1 MRTSALA
8 IAARSDE
15 PPLQRP
21 RLEPRRRLDD
31 VTDIVEVATRALRA
45 AAADPMSLEDV
56 ARFCAEV
63 GGVDPRL
70 ERAALLHAA
79 TLISREA
86 LVADLAAAM
95 RARLLAAGPL
105 LPTLVARGG
114 LPRVLASLGLE
125 DVDPPEAAL
134 SRTLQPRIARFYWQ
148 RLRAYVAWS
157 AACAWPA

>member
-1 MRTSALA
+1 MRSSAFA
-8 IAARSDE
+8 ISARSDE

-21 RLEPRRRLDD
+21 RLEPRRRHDD
-31 VTDIVEVATRALRA
+31 VADIVVRATSALRVA
-45 AAADPMSLEDV
+45 AAAAITLEDV

-70 ERAALLHAA
+70 ERAALLHADA
-79 TLISREA
+79 LIARDE
-86 LVADLAAAM
+86 LVLDLADSL
-95 RARLLAAGPL
+95 RTRLITAGAL
-105 LPTLVARGG
+105 LPTLIARGG

-125 DVDPPEAAL
+125 DVDPPASAL
-134 SRTLQPRIARFYWQ
+134 ARPLQPRIARFYWQ